1 MTRKVIGI
9 VLMLFC
15 AGMVWGQ
22 TLTKEQEQQFLYY
35 YYEANRLILLQETEK
50 ARPIVEF
57 CYLLNPN
64 DANINNYLGYYAKE
78 DGNIP
83 EMIAYFKKAYELA
96 PSDYWYNYNV
106 LLLQTEIKD
115 KQLEA
120 INNLKAVAKA
130 NKRDEDVHAVLQ
142 KAYLSLNLLPEALK
156 VQDALDSIHGYNE
169 QSAIQRYR
177 LNTMM
182 GKNKQAILEIE
193 RYLKEEPENYQF
205 HVFRLQ
211 LYEQTKQPTAKLIE
225 AYESVLRFDSR
236 NMMWLNNLAWNICIS
251 GGDLNKAE
259 ELSRTT
265 IMAEPSNSI
274 FLDTYA
280 WILYKKGDYEG
291 AWFYI
296 QRAKEH
302 TTEETDKEIEK
313 HWKAIKRKL

>member
-83 EMIAYFKKAYELA
+83 EMIAYFQKAYELA

-142 KAYLSLNLLPEALK
+142 KAYISLNLLPEALK
-156 VQDALDSIHGYNE
+156 IQDALDSIHGYNE

-177 LNTMM
+177 LNTIM
-182 GKNKQAILEIE
+182 GKNKQAIQEIE

-211 LYEQTKQPTAKLIE
+211 LYEQTKQPADKLIE
-225 AYESVLRFDSR
+225 AYESVLRFDNR

>member
-1 MTRKVIGI
+1 MTRKIIGI

-22 TLTKEQEQQFLYY
+22 TLTKELEQQFLYY

-64 DANINNYLGYYAKE
+64 DANINNYMGYYAKE

-120 INNLKAVAKA
+120 INNLKAVAKT

-142 KAYLSLNLLPEALK
+142 KAYISLNLLPEALK

>member
-1 MTRKVIGI
+1 MTRKIIGI

-96 PSDYWYNYNV
+96 PSDYWYNYNI

-130 NKRDEDVHAVLQ
+130 NKCDEDVHAVLQ
-142 KAYLSLNLLPEALK
+142 KAYISLNLLPEALK

-182 GKNKQAILEIE
+182 GKNKQAIQEIE

-211 LYEQTKQPTAKLIE
+211 LYEQTKQPADKLIE

-251 GGDLNKAE
+251 GGDLSKAE

>member
-96 PSDYWYNYNV
+96 PSDYWYNYNI

-142 KAYLSLNLLPEALK
+142 KAYISLNLLPEALK

-211 LYEQTKQPTAKLIE
+211 LYEQTKQPADKLIE

>member
-64 DANINNYLGYYAKE
+64 DANINNYMGYYAKE

-142 KAYLSLNLLPEALK
+142 KAYISLNLLPEALK

-182 GKNKQAILEIE
+182 GKNKQAIQEIE

>member
-15 AGMVWGQ
+15 VGMVWGQ

-120 INNLKAVAKA
+120 INNLKAVAKT

-142 KAYLSLNLLPEALK
+142 KAYISLNLLPEALK
-156 VQDALDSIHGYNE
+156 VQDALDTIHGYNE

-211 LYEQTKQPTAKLIE
+211 LYEQTKQPADKLIE
-225 AYESVLRFDSR
+225 AYESVLRFDNR

>member
-142 KAYLSLNLLPEALK
+142 KAYISLNLLPEALK
-156 VQDALDSIHGYNE
+156 IQDALDSIHGYNE

-182 GKNKQAILEIE
+182 GKNKQAIQEIE

-225 AYESVLRFDSR
+225 AYESVLRFDNR

>member
-1 MTRKVIGI
+1 MTRKVIGL

-120 INNLKAVAKA
+120 INNLKAVAKT

-142 KAYLSLNLLPEALK
+142 KAYISLNLLPEALK

-182 GKNKQAILEIE
+182 GKNKQAIQEIE

-211 LYEQTKQPTAKLIE
+211 LYEQTKQPADKLIE
-225 AYESVLRFDSR
+225 AYESVLRFDNR

>member
-64 DANINNYLGYYAKE
+64 DANINNYMGYYAKE

-83 EMIAYFKKAYELA
+83 EMIAYFQKAYELA

-120 INNLKAVAKA
+120 INNLKAVAKT

-142 KAYLSLNLLPEALK
+142 KAYISLNLLPEALK

-211 LYEQTKQPTAKLIE
+211 LYEQTKQPADKLIE
-225 AYESVLRFDSR
+225 AYESVLRFDNR

>member
-96 PSDYWYNYNV
+96 PSDYWYNYNI

-142 KAYLSLNLLPEALK
+142 KAYISLNLLPEALK

-182 GKNKQAILEIE
+182 GKNKQAIQEIE

-211 LYEQTKQPTAKLIE
+211 LYEQTKQPADKLIE
-225 AYESVLRFDSR
+225 TYESVLRFDSR

>member
-130 NKRDEDVHAVLQ
+130 NKREEDVHAVLQ
-142 KAYLSLNLLPEALK
+142 KAYISLNLLPEALK

-182 GKNKQAILEIE
+182 GKNKQAIQEIE

-211 LYEQTKQPTAKLIE
+211 LYEQTKQPADKLIE
-225 AYESVLRFDSR
+225 AYESVLRFDNR

>member
-15 AGMVWGQ
+15 TGMVWGQ

-96 PSDYWYNYNV
+96 PSDYWYNYNI

-120 INNLKAVAKA
+120 INNLKAVAKT

-142 KAYLSLNLLPEALK
+142 KAYISLNLLPEALK
-156 VQDALDSIHGYNE
+156 AQDALDSIHGYNE

-211 LYEQTKQPTAKLIE
+211 LYEQTKQPADKLIE
-225 AYESVLRFDSR
+225 AYESVLRFDNR

>member
-96 PSDYWYNYNV
+96 PSDYWYNYNI

-120 INNLKAVAKA
+120 INNLKAVAKD

-142 KAYLSLNLLPEALK
+142 KAYISLNLLPEALK

-211 LYEQTKQPTAKLIE
+211 LYEQTKQPADKLIE
-225 AYESVLRFDSR
+225 AYESVLRFDNR

>member
-64 DANINNYLGYYAKE
+64 DANINNYMGYYAKE

-142 KAYLSLNLLPEALK
+142 KAYISLNLLSEALK

>member
-9 VLMLFC
+9 FLMLFC

-22 TLTKEQEQQFLYY
+22 MLTKEQEQQFLYY

-142 KAYLSLNLLPEALK
+142 KAYISLNLLPEALK

-211 LYEQTKQPTAKLIE
+211 LYEQTKQPADKLIE
-225 AYESVLRFDSR
+225 AYESVLRFDNR

>member
-15 AGMVWGQ
+15 AGIVWGQ

-83 EMIAYFKKAYELA
+83 EMIAYFQKAYELA
-96 PSDYWYNYNV
+96 PSDYWYNYNI

-142 KAYLSLNLLPEALK
+142 KAYISLNLLPEALK

-211 LYEQTKQPTAKLIE
+211 LYEQTKQPADKLIE
-225 AYESVLRFDSR
+225 AYESVLRFDNR

>member
-142 KAYLSLNLLPEALK
+142 KAYISLNLLPEALK

-211 LYEQTKQPTAKLIE
+211 LYEQTKQPADKLIE
-225 AYESVLRFDSR
+225 AYESVLRFDNR

-259 ELSRTT
+259 KLSRTT

>member
-96 PSDYWYNYNV
+96 PSDYWYNYNI

-142 KAYLSLNLLPEALK
+142 KAYISLNLLPEALK

-182 GKNKQAILEIE
+182 GKNKQAIQEIE

-211 LYEQTKQPTAKLIE
+211 LYEQTKQPADKLIE
-225 AYESVLRFDSR
+225 AYESVLRFDNR

>member
-22 TLTKEQEQQFLYY
+22 TLTKEPEQQFLYY

-96 PSDYWYNYNV
+96 PSDYWYNYNI

-130 NKRDEDVHAVLQ
+130 NKRDKDVHAVLQ
-142 KAYLSLNLLPEALK
+142 KAYISLNLLPEALK

>member
-96 PSDYWYNYNV
+96 PSDYWYNYNI

-182 GKNKQAILEIE
+182 GKNKQAIQEIE

-211 LYEQTKQPTAKLIE
+211 LYEQTKQPADKLIE
-225 AYESVLRFDSR
+225 AYESVLRFDNR

>member
-83 EMIAYFKKAYELA
+83 EMIAYFQKAYELA
-96 PSDYWYNYNV
+96 PSDYWYNYNI

>member
-22 TLTKEQEQQFLYY
+22 MLTKEQEQQFLYY

-96 PSDYWYNYNV
+96 PSDYWYNYNI

-142 KAYLSLNLLPEALK
+142 KAYISLNLLPEALK

-211 LYEQTKQPTAKLIE
+211 LYEQTKQPADKLIE
-225 AYESVLRFDSR
+225 AYESVLRFDNR

>member
-1 MTRKVIGI
+1 
-9 VLMLFC
+9 MLFC

-96 PSDYWYNYNV
+96 PSDYWYNYNI

-130 NKRDEDVHAVLQ
+130 NKRDKDVHAVLQ
-142 KAYLSLNLLPEALK
+142 KAYISLNLLTEALK
-156 VQDALDSIHGYNE
+156 VQNALDSIHGYNE

-177 LNTMM
+177 LNIMM
-182 GKNKQAILEIE
+182 GKNKQAIQEIE

-211 LYEQTKQPTAKLIE
+211 LYEQTKQPADKLIE
-225 AYESVLRFDSR
+225 AYESVLRFDNR

>member
-64 DANINNYLGYYAKE
+64 DANINNYMGYYAKE

-130 NKRDEDVHAVLQ
+130 NKREEDVHAVLQ
-142 KAYLSLNLLPEALK
+142 KAYISLNLLPEALK

-211 LYEQTKQPTAKLIE
+211 LYEQTKQPTDKLIE
-225 AYESVLRFDSR
+225 AYESVLRFDNR

-302 TTEETDKEIEK
+302 TTEETEKEIEK

>member
-1 MTRKVIGI
+1 MTRKIIGI

-142 KAYLSLNLLPEALK
+142 KAYISLNLLPEALK
-156 VQDALDSIHGYNE
+156 IQDALDSIHGYNE

-182 GKNKQAILEIE
+182 GKNKQAIQEIE

-211 LYEQTKQPTAKLIE
+211 LYEQTKQPADKLIE
-225 AYESVLRFDSR
+225 AYESVLRFDNR

>member
-15 AGMVWGQ
+15 VGMVWGQ

-50 ARPIVEF
+50 ARPVVEF

-96 PSDYWYNYNV
+96 PSDYWYNYNI

-142 KAYLSLNLLPEALK
+142 KAYISLNLLPEALK

-211 LYEQTKQPTAKLIE
+211 LYEQTKQPADKLIE
-225 AYESVLRFDSR
+225 AYESVLRFDNR

>member
-1 MTRKVIGI
+1 MTRKIIGI

-64 DANINNYLGYYAKE
+64 DANINNYMGYYAKE

-96 PSDYWYNYNV
+96 PSDYWYNYNI

-142 KAYLSLNLLPEALK
+142 KAYISLNLLPEALK

-182 GKNKQAILEIE
+182 GKNKQAIQEIE

>member
-96 PSDYWYNYNV
+96 PSDYWYNYNI

-142 KAYLSLNLLPEALK
+142 KAYISLNLLPEALK

-211 LYEQTKQPTAKLIE
+211 LYEQTKQPADKLIE
-225 AYESVLRFDSR
+225 AYESVLRFDNR

>member
-15 AGMVWGQ
+15 ARMVWGK

-83 EMIAYFKKAYELA
+83 EMIAYFQKAYELA

-142 KAYLSLNLLPEALK
+142 KAYISLNLLPEALK

-211 LYEQTKQPTAKLIE
+211 LYEQTKQPAAKLIE

>member
-64 DANINNYLGYYAKE
+64 DANINNYMGYYAKE

-130 NKRDEDVHAVLQ
+130 NTRDADVHAVLQ
-142 KAYLSLNLLPEALK
+142 KAYISLNLLPEALK

-211 LYEQTKQPTAKLIE
+211 LYEQTKQPTDKLIE
-225 AYESVLRFDSR
+225 AYESVLRFDNR

-302 TTEETDKEIEK
+302 TTEETEKEIEK

>member
-83 EMIAYFKKAYELA
+83 EMIAYFQKAYELA

-120 INNLKAVAKA
+120 ISNLKAVAKA

-142 KAYLSLNLLPEALK
+142 KAYISLNLLLEALK

-182 GKNKQAILEIE
+182 GKNKQAIQEIE

-211 LYEQTKQPTAKLIE
+211 LYEQTKQPADKLIE
-225 AYESVLRFDSR
+225 AYESVLRFDNR

>member
-1 MTRKVIGI
+1 MTRKVIGL

-120 INNLKAVAKA
+120 INHLKAVAKA

-142 KAYLSLNLLPEALK
+142 KAYISLNLLPEALK

-182 GKNKQAILEIE
+182 GKNKQAIQEIE

-211 LYEQTKQPTAKLIE
+211 LYEQTKQPADKLIE
-225 AYESVLRFDSR
+225 AYESVLRFDNR

>member
-1 MTRKVIGI
+1 MIRKVIGI

-96 PSDYWYNYNV
+96 PSDYWYNYNI

>member
-35 YYEANRLILLQETEK
+35 YYEANKLILLQETEK

-64 DANINNYLGYYAKE
+64 DANINNYMGYYAKE

-130 NKRDEDVHAVLQ
+130 NKCDEDVHAVLQ
-142 KAYLSLNLLPEALK
+142 KAYISLNLLPEALK

>member
-83 EMIAYFKKAYELA
+83 EMIAYFKKAYKLA

-142 KAYLSLNLLPEALK
+142 KAYISLNLLPEALK

-211 LYEQTKQPTAKLIE
+211 LYEQTKQPADKLIE
-225 AYESVLRFDSR
+225 AYESVLRFDNR

>member
-1 MTRKVIGI
+1 MTRKIIGI

-120 INNLKAVAKA
+120 INHLKAVAKA

-142 KAYLSLNLLPEALK
+142 KAYISLNLLPEALK

-182 GKNKQAILEIE
+182 GKNKQAIQEIE

-211 LYEQTKQPTAKLIE
+211 LYEQTKQPADKLIE
-225 AYESVLRFDSR
+225 AYESVLRFDNR

>member
-1 MTRKVIGI
+1 MTRKIIGI

-64 DANINNYLGYYAKE
+64 DANINNYMGYYAKE

-142 KAYLSLNLLPEALK
+142 KAYISLNLLPEALK

-182 GKNKQAILEIE
+182 GKNKQAIQEIE

-211 LYEQTKQPTAKLIE
+211 LYEQTKQPADKLIE
-225 AYESVLRFDSR
+225 AYESVLRFDNR

>member
-35 YYEANRLILLQETEK
+35 YYEANRLILLQKTEK

-96 PSDYWYNYNV
+96 PSDYWYNYNI

-142 KAYLSLNLLPEALK
+142 KAYISLNLLPEALK

-211 LYEQTKQPTAKLIE
+211 LYEQTKQPADKLIE
-225 AYESVLRFDSR
+225 AYESVLRFDNR

>member
-83 EMIAYFKKAYELA
+83 EMIAYFQKAYELA

-142 KAYLSLNLLPEALK
+142 KAYISLNLLPEALK

-211 LYEQTKQPTAKLIE
+211 LYEQTKQPADKLIE
-225 AYESVLRFDSR
+225 AYESVLRFDNR

-302 TTEETDKEIEK
+302 TTEETDKEIER

>member
-1 MTRKVIGI
+1 MTRKIIGI

-83 EMIAYFKKAYELA
+83 EMIAYFQKAYELA
-96 PSDYWYNYNV
+96 PSDYWYNYNI

-130 NKRDEDVHAVLQ
+130 NKSDEDVHAVLQ
-142 KAYLSLNLLPEALK
+142 KAYISLNLLPEALK

-182 GKNKQAILEIE
+182 GKNKQAIQEIE

-211 LYEQTKQPTAKLIE
+211 LYEQTKQPADKLIE